1 MKKIQCIKCNEKWIV
16 EDDKP
21 PKLQVCPFCGV
32 NLWEKAIVSDL
43 DNTSIENALFNIIRY
58 SDIDVLKQKSRV
70 IGMLSDLTKGMDKEI
85 RIISRAYNQDVANL
99 VYDAFISDEAASQ
112 SGLKRIKHS
121 LIEDEG
127 FAESWAS
134 FFVESIQKCI
144 RLHKG
149 ADSKKQNVMIS
160 EFVVSAIPQPTLQKE
175 KMESSTEGFDNRLS
189 SAPTHVKSTSAE
201 TIKSTGVKTT
211 VEPVKTPGK
220 SVYEMENGGR
230 ILKIK
235 SFGDDFRISWDQ
247 KDIIEKVI
255 IEEGITETSLSAFAN
270 CKNLKEVILPSTLT
284 KVGYSSFENCDSLT
298 TINFPT
304 GLKTVAGKAFN
315 NCTRLRNIVLPQTVK
330 YIGDSAFSGYKGN
343 TIYVNQG
350 CVICP
355 GNYSVKTR

>member
-1 MKKIQCIKCNEKWIV
+1 MKKIQCIKCNEKWII

-32 NLWEKAIVSDL
+32 NLWEKAIASDL
-43 DNTSIENALFNIIRY
+43 DNTSIENALFNVICH
-58 SDIDVLKQKSRV
+58 SGIDVLKQKSRV

-160 EFVVSAIPQPTLQKE
+160 EFVVSVMSQPMPQKE
-175 KMESSTEGFDNRLS
+175 HSGSSAERIDNRLPS
-189 SAPTHVKSTSAE
+189 SSHLKSILTDAW
-201 TIKSTGVKTT
+201 KSIVINAS
-211 VEPVKTPGK
+211 VEPEKIPVKT
-220 SVYEMENGGR
+220 VTEVENDGR
-230 ILKIK
+230 VWKIK
-235 SFGDDFRISWDQ
+235 SFGDNFSVDWNQ
-247 KDIIEKVI
+247 KDMIERVI
-255 IEEGITETSLSAFAN
+255 IEEGVTETTLSAFAN
-270 CKNLKEVILPSTLT
+270 CKNLREVVLPSTLS
-284 KVGYSSFENCDSLT
+284 KVGYSSFDNCYSLT

-304 GLKTVAGKAFN
+304 GLKTIAGKAFN
-315 NCTRLRNIVLPQTVK
+315 NCARLRNIVLPQTVK
-330 YIGDSAFSGYKGN
+330 YIGDNAFSGYRGS
-343 TIYVNQG
+343 TIYVNQE
-350 CVICP
+350 CVVCP
-355 GNYSVKTR
+355 GNYCVKTR

>member
-21 PKLQVCPFCGV
+21 PQLQVCPFCGI
-32 NLWEKAIVSDL
+32 NLWEKAITSDL
-43 DNTSIENALFNIIRY
+43 NNTSIENALFNIIRH
-58 SDIDVLKQKSRV
+58 SGIDVLKQKVRV

-99 VYDAFISDEAASQ
+99 VYDAFISEEAVSQ
-112 SGLKRIKHS
+112 SGLKRIKHV

-127 FAESWAS
+127 FAESWAT
-134 FFVESIQKCI
+134 FFVDCIQKCI

-149 ADSKKQNVMIS
+149 ADTKKQNVMIS
-160 EFVVSAIPQPTLQKE
+160 EFVVSSIPQPVPQKE
-175 KMESSTEGFDNRLS
+175 KSEFSTGGFGNRLS
-189 SAPTHVKSTSAE
+189 SAPVHVKSTPAE
-201 TIKSTGVKTT
+201 TMKSTVIKTT
-211 VEPVKTPGK
+211 VEPVKKREK
-220 SVYEMENGGR
+220 SAYEMENGGKL
-230 ILKIK
+230 LKIK
-235 SFGDDFRISWDQ
+235 CFGDDFSVDWKQ

-255 IEEGITETSLSAFAN
+255 KEEGVTETTLSAFAN

-350 CVICP
+350 CVVCP
-355 GNYSVKTR
+355 GNYCVKTR